1 MNPQNEKLR
10 EIAEILAPNLG
21 IAVGDKVYFF
31 ISSSSDK
38 QANGFA
44 PRFSSFS
51 QRGRVLISITWGD
64 LGLPPNPTNF
74 GFPPNP
80 TNLVVSLKTSFSN
93 KEVVLEEKV
102 LFESTTWRDEEEKI
116 QVIDN
121 IRKEILDW
129 ANKITMGFIV

>member
-1 MNPQNEKLR
+1 MNSQNEKLR

-44 PRFSSFS
+44 PRSSSFS

-64 LGLPPNPTNF
+64 F

-80 TNLVVSLKTSFSN
+80 TNLVASLKTSFSN
-93 KEVVLEEKV
+93 KEIVLEEKV
-102 LFESTTWRDEEEKI
+102 LFESTTWSDEEEKT

-129 ANKITMGFIV
+129 ANKITMGFIA

>member
-10 EIAEILAPNLG
+10 EIADILAPNLG

-64 LGLPPNPTNF
+64 
-74 GFPPNP
+74 PNP

-121 IRKEILDW
+121 IRKEILNW
-129 ANKITMGFIV
+129 ANKITMGFMV